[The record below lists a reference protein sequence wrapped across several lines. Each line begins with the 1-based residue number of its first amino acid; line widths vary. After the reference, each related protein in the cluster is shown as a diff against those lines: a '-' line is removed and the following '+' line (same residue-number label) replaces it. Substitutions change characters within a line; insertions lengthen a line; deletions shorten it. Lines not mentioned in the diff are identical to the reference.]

1 MKQFVLNGDVV
12 KRLLYNKPIINED
25 YTHNNT
31 EYDFTNWNFNNNQPS
46 EGITI
51 TKGKIVITKFKPNEP
66 IIISN
71 FTGDA
76 ANNSPTI
83 ENICSISKELK
94 INLKGVSAN
103 NNIFGADKAYNNT
116 NILAGGTIGYIYGL
130 GFLPY
135 KTTYREGRPLEKWGE
150 MPFSCYVWGNII
162 LVDNSTVQIASE
174 VNYLRSDVQGAYNR
188 YGKINNYT
196 NKQIFPNWRTWYGHE
211 EGTWYDT
218 DFQLSI
224 GLYTNVS
231 PDANGFIELDTPV
244 EISLINNSVV
254 DPTTQEAFKLYNKNE
269 LLYERDR
276 TVENLYKSFNL
287 LKNDTQTYKSS
298 WQKEKEDNDGETFDG
313 NVAYIF
319 TIEDYDYQKISLPV
333 ATDLVQKIQEFVP
346 FKFNITQYDYGRNE
360 FWKTVVQTI
369 NSIQE
374 ITDYTFCC
382 QLFKNA
388 IGLAELDWNTIGDQT
403 LHGIVI
409 NIGPNNQYFVV
420 DECFAYCDIP
430 AVTIND
436 AGGTLKAIHDLFK
449 YSSVKH
455 IKFGAG
461 IVLHDIIGAF
471 EAARSLEDITGL
483 TVINVLSLY
492 NGKYLS
498 DRTLAIAYSFEGAGL
513 ENLNIDGEDIIVYPY
528 CPQVFGSSCGLK
540 TITGSAFDF
549 KFVDPA
555 DIVNWGVVAWYGHQ
569 IFGNSILESIKIKN
583 LNKGNW
589 TIPMPLNNTSVNY
602 LLNNIYDLTS
612 NDGEHLE
619 RDDNS
624 FNGWTHSYT
633 NQESHKT
640 IKFNHGHYAQI
651 IKTNWNGRKIF
662 KLKAS
667 VATQISLMLKDQG
680 TIVLNQQFNIGTS
693 ETVIDRSANTFDEVR
708 IGINLQ
714 NSQDDIDLTLSD
726 PFDSAASNT
735 TSATLTFSQVQYD
748 SEFDAAIAVAQA
760 RGWTIQFAS

>member
-1 MKQFVLNGDVV
+1 MKEFILNGDVV
-12 KRLLYNKPIINED
+12 KRLLYNRPINDESYEQDFSTWIINE
-25 YTHNNT
+25 
-31 EYDFTNWNFNNNQPS
+31 NQPS
-46 EGITI
+46 DGIVV
-51 TKGKIVITKFKPNEP
+51 TKNKISISKFKPNEW
-66 IIISN
+66 IIKSN
-71 FTGDA
+71 YDDMSQDNFLDKFYNKDFILSGLDEA
-76 ANNSPTI
+76 RADN
-83 ENICSISKELK
+83 K
-94 INLKGVSAN
+94 INVVLDNPTG
-103 NNIFGADKAYNNT
+103 NT
-116 NILAGGTIGYIYGL
+116 SQTYHAYGL
-130 GFLPY
+130 VISPINSNGVLMTHVYPWDMNIPNGYFKNAVGYYNSWNVYGYSKNETKKLY
-135 KTTYREGRPLEKWGE
+135 NW
-150 MPFSCYVWGNII
+150 SCYWANYNQVAFAIYTSVTTD
-162 LVDNSTVQIASE
+162 VD
-174 VNYLRSDVQGAYNR
+174 
-188 YGKINNYT
+188 
-196 NKQIFPNWRTWYGHE
+196 
-211 EGTWYDT
+211 
-218 DFQLSI
+218 
-224 GLYTNVS
+224 
-231 PDANGFIELDTPV
+231 GFVELNTPI
-244 EISLINNSVV
+244 EISVPNIAIV

-276 TVENLYKSFNL
+276 NVENLYKVFNL
-287 LKNDTQTYKSS
+287 LKNDVQTYKSS

-313 NVAYIF
+313 NIAYIF

-360 FWKTVVQTI
+360 FWKTIVQTI
-369 NSIQE
+369 NNIQS
-374 ITDYTFCC
+374 ITDYTFCYK
-382 QLFKNA
+382 LFKNA
-388 IGLAELDWNTIGDQT
+388 IGLAELDWDTIGDQT

-409 NIGPNNQYFVV
+409 NIGQNNQYFVV

-436 AGGTLKAIHDLFK
+436 AGGTLKSIHDLFK

-471 EAARSLEDITGL
+471 EATRSLEDITGL
-483 TVINVLSLY
+483 AVINVLGTY

-513 ENLNIDGEDIIVYPY
+513 ESLNIDGEDIVVYPY

-555 DIVNWGVVAWYGHQ
+555 DISSWGVGAWYGHQ

-624 FNGWTHSYT
+624 FNGWSHSYT
-633 NQESHKT
+633 NQETHKT
-640 IKFNHGHYAQI
+640 IRFNHGYYAQI

-680 TIVLNQQFNIGTS
+680 TIVLNQQFNVGTS

-714 NSQDDIDLTLSD
+714 NSQNDIDLTLSD
-726 PFDSAASNT
+726 PFDSAASNV
-735 TSATLTFSQVQYD
+735 TSATLTFTQVQYD